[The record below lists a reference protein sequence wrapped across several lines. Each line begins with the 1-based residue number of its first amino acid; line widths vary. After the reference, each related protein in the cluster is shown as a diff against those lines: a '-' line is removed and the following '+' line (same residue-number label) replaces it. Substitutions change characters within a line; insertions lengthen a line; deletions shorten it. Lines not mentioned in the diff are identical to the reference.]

1 MFVAYFNIKVAKQQ
15 QEEKYVYWKESIA
28 RAVDLAQL
36 ASAGGGLCGFM
47 KCSRQGNFCR
57 GP

>member
-15 QEEKYVYWKESIA
+15 IEEKFVSWKESIA
-28 RAVDLAQL
+28 RAVDFARF
-36 ASAGGGLCGFM
+36 ASAGGGLCGFV